1 MDKDPFD
8 GMAYKNDANG
18 VSLCIVYENGRVQCT
33 DIYVPED
40 VTEVRLTGCEEIEM
54 LDTDESFPNVTKLII
69 GKDIE
74 RIQMANSLFP
84 NVREVISESCWF
96 ASGKYIVFQF
106 MCDKDEIFL
115 SLENTFCLR
124 PDEILDLKDINRI
137 DDYALDGCMTTN
149 LINTEKIQ
157 TLGIN
162 VTDGS
167 AFEDMD
173 FGEDGLLKTETL
185 LFKIDASRDTIN
197 IPANI
202 TAIDFDNVMFW
213 NMQKVIINNINCLQL
228 GRYGLSDTVVFSDT
242 VRTKDRN
249 FSEIKEAH
257 SSFLTVSKIEVDIH
271 NQDFKSI
278 DGILYSKD
286 GKILLKCPVKKTGDI
301 VIPEGTEEIM
311 ENAFFQSKIKSV
323 KLPDSMKKIGAYAFY
338 QCKNL
343 KSVDFGNGI
352 KEIGKA
358 QANDNDEYVFSE
370 CQNLKHVVFSE
381 QIETI
386 GLNAFD
392 RSGIESLILPKNI
405 KYIAFRAFS
414 GCAIKN
420 LYIPSADVFIGVDA
434 FCDTNDITVA
444 NADYLPTGLI
454 NAGMV
459 ELVFKDKSYFLP
471 RYVRR
476 IDVSKIN
483 EILCSTET
491 PVEDIL
497 SSLYQFGK
505 TWELKV
511 DAAIKTYVSIKDK
524 GIALYLKKVSK
535 KIAYDYMYA
544 SRYEELAKFLDLGFV
559 SKATLKE
566 LQKET
571 KVMEIP
577 EVAAVILRELDQK
590 QITPKRFSL

>member
-124 PDEILDLKDINRI
+124 PDEILDLKDINGI

-213 NMQKVIINNINCLQL
+213 NMQKAIINNINCLQL

-242 VRTKDRN
+242 VRAKDRN

-311 ENAFFQSKIKSV
+311 ENAFF
-323 KLPDSMKKIGAYAFY
+323 
-338 QCKNL
+338 
-343 KSVDFGNGI
+343 
-352 KEIGKA
+352 
-358 QANDNDEYVFSE
+358 
-370 CQNLKHVVFSE
+370 
-381 QIETI
+381 
-386 GLNAFD
+386 
-392 RSGIESLILPKNI
+392 
-405 KYIAFRAFS
+405 
-414 GCAIKN
+414 
-420 LYIPSADVFIGVDA
+420 
-434 FCDTNDITVA
+434 
-444 NADYLPTGLI
+444 
-454 NAGMV
+454 
-459 ELVFKDKSYFLP
+459 
-471 RYVRR
+471 
-476 IDVSKIN
+476 
-483 EILCSTET
+483 
-491 PVEDIL
+491 
-497 SSLYQFGK
+497 
-505 TWELKV
+505 
-511 DAAIKTYVSIKDK
+511 
-524 GIALYLKKVSK
+524 
-535 KIAYDYMYA
+535 
-544 SRYEELAKFLDLGFV
+544 
-559 SKATLKE
+559 
-566 LQKET
+566 
-571 KVMEIP
+571 
-577 EVAAVILRELDQK
+577 
-590 QITPKRFSL
+590 

>member
-96 ASGKYIVFQF
+96 TSGKYVVFQF
-106 MCDKDEIFL
+106 LCDKDEIFL

-124 PDEILDLKDINRI
+124 PDEILDLKDINGI

-162 VTDGS
+162 VTNGS

-173 FGEDGLLKTETL
+173 FGEDGLLKTGTL
-185 LFKIDASRDTIN
+185 LFKMDDSRDTIN
-197 IPANI
+197 VPANI
-202 TAIDFDNVMFW
+202 TAIDFDNVMFR
-213 NMQKVIINNINCLQL
+213 NIQKAIINNINCLQL
-228 GRYGLSDTVVFSDT
+228 GCYGLSDTVVFSDT
-242 VRTKDRN
+242 VRAKDRS

-257 SSFLTVSKIEVDIH
+257 SSFLTVSKIEVDIN

-301 VIPEGTEEIM
+301 VIPEGTEEVM
-311 ENAFFQSKIKSV
+311 ENAFFQSKIESV
-323 KLPDSMKKIGAYAFY
+323 KLPDSMKKIGEYAFC
-338 QCKNL
+338 QCKHL

-352 KEIGKA
+352 KEIGKIYA
-358 QANDNDEYVFSE
+358 EDKGGYVFSE
-370 CQNLKHVVFSE
+370 CSNLKHIVFPE
-381 QIETI
+381 QVESI
-386 GLNAFD
+386 GLSAFD
-392 RSGIESLILPKNI
+392 NSVIKSVSLLKNI
-405 KYIAFRAFS
+405 KHIALRAFA
-414 GCAIKN
+414 GCSIAN
-420 LYIPSADVFIGVDA
+420 LHIPSVDVLIGADA
-434 FCDTNDITVA
+434 FCDTDDITVA
-444 NADYLPTGLI
+444 NAEHLPVGLI
-454 NAGMV
+454 DAVRGT
-459 ELVFKDKSYFLP
+459 VFSDVRTIIKITQNGHSVYIPRFLNIDDI
-471 RYVRR
+471 YIEASDDIITMDNILKFTQKNKMR
-476 IDVSKIN
+476 IFDFLISEN
-483 EILCSTET
+483 REYDFCN
-491 PVEDIL
+491 IL
-497 SSLYQFGK
+497 SDM
-505 TWELKV
+505 ECN
-511 DAAIKTYVSIKDK
+511 
-524 GIALYLKKVSK
+524 
-535 KIAYDYMYA
+535 
-544 SRYEELAKFLDLGFV
+544 YEELMLILKILDAKHSNSVL
-559 SKATLKE
+559 
-566 LQKET
+566 
-571 KVMEIP
+571 MR
-577 EVAAVILRELDQK
+577 AAVLDRVQK
-590 QITPKRFSL
+590 TEKKEKTKENLSV

>member
-8 GMAYKNDANG
+8 GMTYKNDANG

-124 PDEILDLKDINRI
+124 PDEILDLKDINGI

-173 FGEDGLLKTETL
+173 FGEDGLLKTETM

-213 NMQKVIINNINCLQL
+213 NMQKAIINNINCLQL

-242 VRTKDRN
+242 VRAKDRS

-257 SSFLTVSKIEVDIH
+257 SAFLTVSKIEVDIN

-301 VIPEGTEEIM
+301 VIPEGTEEVM

-323 KLPDSMKKIGAYAFY
+323 KLPDSMKKIGSYAFC

-343 KSVDFGNGI
+343 KSIDFGNGI

-405 KYIAFRAFS
+405 KYIAFRAFA

-420 LYIPSADVFIGVDA
+420 LYIPSADAIQNT
-434 FCDTNDITVA
+434 C
-444 NADYLPTGLI
+444 TG
-454 NAGMV
+454 
-459 ELVFKDKSYFLP
+459 
-471 RYVRR
+471 
-476 IDVSKIN
+476 N
-483 EILCSTET
+483 ECIC
-491 PVEDIL
+491 IL
-497 SSLYQFGK
+497 SRKSQCRR
-505 TWELKV
+505 T
-511 DAAIKTYVSIKDK
+511 
-524 GIALYLKKVSK
+524 
-535 KIAYDYMYA
+535 
-544 SRYEELAKFLDLGFV
+544 
-559 SKATLKE
+559 
-566 LQKET
+566 
-571 KVMEIP
+571 
-577 EVAAVILRELDQK
+577 
-590 QITPKRFSL
+590 

>member
-1 MDKDPFD
+1 MDRDPFD
-8 GMAYKNDANG
+8 GMTYKNDANG

-115 SLENTFCLR
+115 SLENTFCLH
-124 PDEILDLKDINRI
+124 PDEILDLKDINGI

-197 IPANI
+197 IPADI

-213 NMQKVIINNINCLQL
+213 NMQKAIINNINCLQL

-323 KLPDSMKKIGAYAFY
+323 KLPASMKKIGSYAFC

-343 KSVDFGNGI
+343 KSIDFGNGI

-405 KYIAFRAFS
+405 KYIAFRAFA

-454 NAGMV
+454 NAVKGT
-459 ELVFKDKSYFLP
+459 VFSDVRTIIRITQNGHSVYIPRFLDVDDI
-471 RYVRR
+471 YIEASDDIITMNNILKFTQENKMR
-476 IDVSKIN
+476 IFDFLISEN
-483 EILCSTET
+483 REYDFCN
-491 PVEDIL
+491 IL
-497 SSLYQFGK
+497 SDM
-505 TWELKV
+505 ECN
-511 DAAIKTYVSIKDK
+511 
-524 GIALYLKKVSK
+524 
-535 KIAYDYMYA
+535 
-544 SRYEELAKFLDLGFV
+544 YEELMLILKILNAKHSNSVL
-559 SKATLKE
+559 
-566 LQKET
+566 
-571 KVMEIP
+571 MR
-577 EVAAVILRELDQK
+577 AAVLDRVQK
-590 QITPKRFSL
+590 TEKKEKTKEKLSV